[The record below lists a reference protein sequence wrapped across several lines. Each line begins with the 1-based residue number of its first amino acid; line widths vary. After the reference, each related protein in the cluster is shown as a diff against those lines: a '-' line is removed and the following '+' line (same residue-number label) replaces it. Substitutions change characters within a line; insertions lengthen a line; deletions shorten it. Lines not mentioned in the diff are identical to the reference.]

1 MMMSWEAW
9 AVGSG
14 HFSWKGFAAT
24 TAGGAAVGAITGPM
38 GIGRYYT
45 AARVAGASG
54 FLASRAN
61 K

>member
-1 MMMSWEAW
+1 MMSWEAW

-14 HFSWKGFAAT
+14 HFSQKGFAAT
-24 TAGGAAVGAITGPM
+24 TAGGAAVGAIIGPM

-61 K
+61 KQ